1 MEPAAQYQGK
11 RNDKFSSYYEI
22 QVPEE
27 PSIAPTATEVE
38 VAATEKAAKEKAATD
53 CRESPGRYAKSL
65 HEMLKLKY
73 HMDWETNM
81 DSLTGFPQHQ
91 ENFGLDATILQPFKP
106 FNSPG
111 FYQWDSPS
119 VESLQKVPR
128 LKAGFKSL
136 AVMV

>member
-1 MEPAAQYQGK
+1 MSSRSRRLPQWSRPPEYQCK

-38 VAATEKAAKEKAATD
+38 VAATEKAAKEKAATG

-65 HEMLKLKY
+65 NEMLKLKY
-73 HMDWETNM
+73 HMDWATYM

-91 ENFGLDATILQPFKP
+91 ETFGLDATILA
-106 FNSPG
+106 
-111 FYQWDSPS
+111 
-119 VESLQKVPR
+119 LQ
-128 LKAGFKSL
+128 
-136 AVMV
+136 